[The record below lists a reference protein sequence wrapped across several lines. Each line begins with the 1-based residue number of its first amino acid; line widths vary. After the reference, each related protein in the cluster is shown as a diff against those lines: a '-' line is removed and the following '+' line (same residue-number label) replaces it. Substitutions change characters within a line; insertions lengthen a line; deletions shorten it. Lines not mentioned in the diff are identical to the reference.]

1 MARKQPVLTVSKKR
15 AFQEDEELEE
25 DEESAAFIEVK
36 PQAKKS
42 KENPKEEEKAVLQS
56 NLASFLGIQKN
67 PASKFQGQA
76 KYEDFPSEQLSIWN
90 WNING
95 INAVIERGDIQDFI
109 KKIDPTILCLNEIK
123 VDYEKLDKMG
133 YYKHIGSD
141 YEQYWNC
148 CKVKKGYAGTAIF
161 TKVKPISVTYDLGM
175 PKHDGEGRVIT
186 AEFKEFVLVST
197 YVPNSGDGLKRL
209 KYRVDEWDKDF

>member
-1 MARKQPVLTVSKKR
+1 MTVSKKR

-76 KYEDFPSEQLSIWN
+76 KYEDFPSE
-90 WNING
+90 
-95 INAVIERGDIQDFI
+95 
-109 KKIDPTILCLNEIK
+109 
-123 VDYEKLDKMG
+123 
-133 YYKHIGSD
+133 
-141 YEQYWNC
+141 
-148 CKVKKGYAGTAIF
+148 
-161 TKVKPISVTYDLGM
+161 
-175 PKHDGEGRVIT
+175 
-186 AEFKEFVLVST
+186 
-197 YVPNSGDGLKRL
+197 
-209 KYRVDEWDKDF
+209 